1 MKTMICMAALVLLT
15 TQSGAETYSWI
26 DENGTY
32 NFSDDYNRVP
42 KKYRKSVGRSG
53 DDGVA
58 KTPAD
63 APVPVKSE
71 ATAIKPATATST
83 AADADKSLYDGKTQ
97 EEWRKEFDVREAEL
111 KSMEQRSEQLQTILR
126 KPVNISRG
134 RYSELMNEYDTL
146 RKEYSDKYKLYSDL
160 VESARKAGLT
170 VVMKK

>member
-1 MKTMICMAALVLLT
+1 MKTIICMAVLVLLS

-26 DENGTY
+26 DEHGTY
-32 NFSDDYNRVP
+32 NYSDDYNSVP
-42 KKYRKSVGRSG
+42 KKYRKNVGRRG
-53 DDGVA
+53 DDGAA
-58 KTPAD
+58 KTPAE

-71 ATAIKPATATST
+71 ATAVKPATA
-83 AADADKSLYDGKTQ
+83 ADGDKRLYDGKTQ

-111 KSMEQRSEQLQTILR
+111 KRLELRSEQLQTILR

-134 RYSELMNEYDTL
+134 SYSELMNEYDAL
-146 RKEYSDKYKLYSDL
+146 RKEYNEKYKLYSDL